1 MNIYELAATKQM
13 TLRYPMVPG
22 KNIGYVHFG
31 TVTCGPNVYPVG
43 KSQNKDGHILV
54 VGGSQTGKSSCIA
67 IPTLST
73 WKGPI
78 FAIDIKGELFEAWNK
93 YTRDHD
99 RPAKCFEFTAEE
111 GALHYDPFYRL
122 REGDP
127 NDLVQ
132 NARELA
138 QAIIPVPSTVQDPF
152 WSQAAQNIL
161 TGLFLYVCGLCAY
174 DESTGQTVYGS
185 FNMAMEMLQSMPVW
199 ELIHEIGESDNIL
212 AKMHISQYQKIEY
225 PAENKMLAGIGA
237 ELSNRV
243 MTFATDSR
251 IRAAFTTGDHM
262 LRWEDLEHTTVFLR
276 IPEDK
281 LDQWDRAIT
290 LMLTQLIRTLERRP
304 DQYSPE
310 GKENN
315 LPPLLLL
322 LDEFPRLGKIEVI
335 QNALS
340 TLRSKGVTICL
351 IVQSI
356 AQFDKTYGQAVR
368 KIILDNCSYKA
379 ILGVMDPENQRMFSD
394 MIGTT
399 LREQYSVTQA
409 INQNISSPSQK
420 GTIHASF
427 SREYEVFP
435 HELSTLN
442 DILLLSP
449 NGFCRVKKQP
459 YYQETIKN
467 ALPHKMEEHHKF
479 IPIPIISEK
488 EFSESC
494 SARD

>member
-31 TVTCGPNVYPVG
+31 TATCGPNVYPVG

-161 TGLFLYVCGLCAY
+161 TGLFLYVCGLCAC
-174 DESTGQTVYGS
+174 DESTGQIVYGS

-199 ELIHEIGESDNIL
+199 ELIHKIGESDNIL

-262 LRWEDLEHTTVFLR
+262 LRWEDL
-276 IPEDK
+276 
-281 LDQWDRAIT
+281 
-290 LMLTQLIRTLERRP
+290 
-304 DQYSPE
+304 
-310 GKENN
+310 
-315 LPPLLLL
+315 
-322 LDEFPRLGKIEVI
+322 
-335 QNALS
+335 
-340 TLRSKGVTICL
+340 
-351 IVQSI
+351 
-356 AQFDKTYGQAVR
+356 
-368 KIILDNCSYKA
+368 
-379 ILGVMDPENQRMFSD
+379 
-394 MIGTT
+394 
-399 LREQYSVTQA
+399 
-409 INQNISSPSQK
+409 
-420 GTIHASF
+420 
-427 SREYEVFP
+427 
-435 HELSTLN
+435 
-442 DILLLSP
+442 
-449 NGFCRVKKQP
+449 
-459 YYQETIKN
+459 
-467 ALPHKMEEHHKF
+467 
-479 IPIPIISEK
+479 
-488 EFSESC
+488 
-494 SARD
+494 

>member
-13 TLRYPMVPG
+13 MLRYPMVPG

-78 FAIDIKGELFEAWNK
+78 FAIDIKGELFEAWSK
-93 YTRDHD
+93 YTEEHD
-99 RPAKCFEFTAEE
+99 RPAKCFEFTSEE

-174 DESTGQTVYGS
+174 DESTGQIVYGS

-262 LRWEDLEHTTVFLR
+262 LRWENLEHTTVFLR

-449 NGFCRVKKQP
+449 NGFCRVEKRP
-459 YYQETIKN
+459 YYQETQKN
-467 ALPHKMEEHHKF
+467 TPPRYVEEHTGLFQTLFCHQKDLLN
-479 IPIPIISEK
+479 PTL
-488 EFSESC
+488 
-494 SARD
+494 